1 MNQHFLQHC
10 VAHGSAWCADCQS
23 PGGFCL
29 VIACFPSMRHRQQRS
44 TNQSVAAANMAIQA
58 KGRGKHIFSNR
69 LRHFGFHSNPNLR
82 RKASDC
88 NIGIYELEFVFLP
101 NMHVQNIFNGVYIYI
116 II

>member
-1 MNQHFLQHC
+1 MVQHGVLTASRRAREISC
-10 VAHGSAWCADCQS
+10 V
-23 PGGFCL
+23 GGFCL

-88 NIGIYELEFVFLP
+88 NIGIYDLEFVFLP
-101 NMHVQNIFNGVYIYI
+101 NMHV
-116 II
+116 